1 MSKVAMVTGAG
12 QGIGKAIA
20 KELDSRG
27 FSVAVCDINVETG
40 QATAQELSA
49 SGNQA
54 KFFEVNVTSLDSFNE
69 VVEKIESEL
78 GEIEVLV
85 NTVGW
90 DIIEPFM
97 NNSVEY
103 WEKVI
108 DLNFRSTIY
117 GSRAVLPKMIER
129 QSGRIVNIASDA
141 GRVGSMGETVYAGTK
156 GGVIAFSKSL
166 AREMARNKITVNVVC
181 PGPTDTPLFA
191 SQPDKNKEALVRA
204 IPLRRVAQPAD
215 IAYGVGFFAAEQ
227 ANYITGQV
235 LSISG
240 GLTMV
245 D

>member
-12 QGIGKAIA
+12 QGIGKAVA

-27 FSVAVCDINVETG
+27 FSVAVCDINVATG
-40 QATAQELSA
+40 EATAKELSE

-69 VVEKIESEL
+69 VVEKIEAEL
-78 GEIEVLV
+78 GVIEVLV

-97 NNSVEY
+97 DNSVDY

-129 QSGRIVNIASDA
+129 KSGRIVNIASDA

-166 AREMARNKITVNVVC
+166 AREVARNKITVNTVC

-204 IPLRRVAQPAD
+204 IPLEDAQPAD
-215 IAYGVGFFAAEQ
+215 IAYGVKLASERAD
-227 ANYITGQV
+227 YITGQV
-235 LSISG
+235 LSVSG